1 MDFEPSEAEQLWFAL
16 LGAREVVFSAMESA
30 LVARHDLSV
39 AAFVVLLGLRKH
51 GELSMNELAPLVPI
65 VSRSQVSRLVD
76 GLADRSLVERSVRTD
91 ARVRVVGL
99 TKSGL
104 KTVESARVTASNAAM
119 QVLEPVSP
127 KALASVRDLWRIVN
141 PTNTE

>member
-1 MDFEPSEAEQLWFAL
+1 MDFEPSEAEQLWFAV
-16 LGAREVVFSAMESA
+16 LGAREVVFSAMDSA
-30 LVARHDLSV
+30 LVAKHDLSV

-76 GLADRSLVERSVRTD
+76 ALADRGLVERSVRTD

-99 TKSGL
+99 TKGGL
-104 KTVESARVTASNAAM
+104 KTVESARLTASNAAM
-119 QVLEPVSP
+119 HVLEPVSP
-127 KALASVRDLWRIVN
+127 KTLASVRELWRLVS
-141 PTNTE
+141 PLEPQ